1 MKEIVIPQFIT
12 KFSIDTFMVR
22 ESLLNIVVYLI
33 QLNVDTVWTYVVMDA
48 YVIIYQYIHTYFY
61 IWKCTRFCVV
71 VYQWPKQSE

>member
-33 QLNVDTVWTYVVMDA
+33 QLNVDTV
-48 YVIIYQYIHTYFY
+48 
-61 IWKCTRFCVV
+61 
-71 VYQWPKQSE
+71 